1 MSNSKPPVV
10 WLPVTVFTVTTLV
23 TLIAV
28 PWYGL
33 TVGYSASAW
42 IAAVVVLF
50 LNGISITAG
59 YHRLWSHNAYKAS
72 LPVRVLFALF
82 GAAATQNSIKVWAS
96 GHRRHHR
103 HVDDNEKD
111 PYSAGRGFWF
121 SHIGWMCRAY
131 PSGKVRFD
139 NIKDLE
145 RDPVVEWQHKYYVPL
160 ALIMNFLPALAVG
173 LIVGD
178 IWSGILLAGF
188 LRLVVSHHSTFFIN
202 SLAHIWGRRPYTHE
216 NSARDNDVLALFTYG
231 EGYHNYHHIF
241 QGDYRNGIRWWHYD
255 PTKWLIWSMSKLGLA
270 NDLKRTEKAHIDAAI
285 IATRLLE
292 QKQLAQ
298 SGSQGGWLDSVR
310 IAEVELQDKMQQWK
324 ELRGSFMKK
333 QREFIANSQAQ
344 ACAIAHAEIEQMKQQ
359 LHEAELSIKAFKKQ
373 VLKQKQLA

>member
-1 MSNSKPPVV
+1 MSDQKPPVV
-10 WLPVTVFTVTTLV
+10 WLPVSVFVFTTLV
-23 TLIAV
+23 TVIAV
-28 PWYGL
+28 PWYGF

-42 IAAVVVLF
+42 MAAIAVLF

-72 LPVRVLFALF
+72 LPVRVFFALF

-103 HVDDNEKD
+103 HVDDDEKD

-131 PSGKVRFD
+131 PSGKVSFD

-160 ALIMNFLPALAVG
+160 ALIMNFIPALAVG
-173 LIVGD
+173 VIVGD
-178 IWSGILLAGF
+178 IWAGILLAGF

-270 NDLKRTEKAHIDAAI
+270 NDLKRTEKAQIDAAI

-298 SGSQGGWLDSVR
+298 SGSQGGWLESVR
-310 IAEVELQDKMQQWK
+310 TAEAELHDRVQQWK
-324 ELRGSFMKK
+324 EIRGSFMKK

-344 ACAIAHAEIEQMKQQ
+344 ACAIAHAEIEQIKKQ
-359 LHEAELSIKAFKKQ
+359 LHDAELNIKAFKKE

>member
-131 PSGKVRFD
+131 PSGKVSFD

-160 ALIMNFLPALAVG
+160 ALIMNFLPALTVG

-255 PTKWLIWSMSKLGLA
+255 PTKWLIWTMSKLGLA

-292 QKQLAQ
+292 
-298 SGSQGGWLDSVR
+298 
-310 IAEVELQDKMQQWK
+310 
-324 ELRGSFMKK
+324 
-333 QREFIANSQAQ
+333 
-344 ACAIAHAEIEQMKQQ
+344 
-359 LHEAELSIKAFKKQ
+359 
-373 VLKQKQLA
+373 